1 MKISTCAV
9 AGVLAAALGVGAVAP
24 AMSHAGIQDVNKT
37 YKVRVNSTV
46 LVAGNQIGVKVLVKQ
61 PESSVSQWWSASTV
75 TKVVRAG
82 INNGLEQPYQSQ
94 GYRCTPKV
102 VTRPDTTVT
111 SFTCRLRGADV
122 PTTATLYFTALYS
135 PPTGP

>member
-1 MKISTCAV
+1 MKISKRAV
-9 AGVLAAALGVGAVAP
+9 VGALVATLGVGAVAP
-24 AMSHAGIQDVNKT
+24 ARSHAGIQDVNKT
-37 YKVRVNSTV
+37 YKVTVNSTV

-61 PESSVSQWWSASTV
+61 PESSVSGWWSSSTV

-102 VTRPDTTVT
+102 VKRPDTTVT
-111 SFTCRLRGADV
+111 SFTCTLRGADV
-122 PTTATLYFTALYS
+122 PTTSTLYFTALYG